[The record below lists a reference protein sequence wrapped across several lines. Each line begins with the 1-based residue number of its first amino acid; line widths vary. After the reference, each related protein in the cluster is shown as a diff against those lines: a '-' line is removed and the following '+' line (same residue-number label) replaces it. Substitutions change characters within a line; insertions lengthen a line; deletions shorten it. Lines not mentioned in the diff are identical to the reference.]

1 MCVCASP
8 IFEAPHVSG
17 ASTPAQKG
25 RSPEKQGI
33 VRFSLHFIFS
43 IILASEVFRCISRFV
58 VQMSTN
64 K

>member
-1 MCVCASP
+1 MYEITEIIVSVWASVRHQRGMCVCASP

-33 VRFSLHFIFS
+33 VRFSMHFLF
-43 IILASEVFRCISRFV
+43 
-58 VQMSTN
+58 
-64 K
+64 